1 MVLGAV
7 VERPL
12 RKRERNFE
20 GWKQVLHP
28 DGQVSDPDTKGL
40 CGAKGL

>member
-12 RKRERNFE
+12 RKRERNFD

-28 DGQVSDPDTKGL
+28 DRQVSDPDAKGF
-40 CGAKGL
+40 CRAKGL